1 MSNVGLTIP
10 ITGRKTR
17 GTVGAMNSGPL
28 RVLEIY
34 GDSFDFGRMHGTEC
48 KPMIRDYLDERL
60 GLSGDAT
67 WAGRSARADTVLAL
81 ADATLSHHQKYSAS
95 LYEEMLALAEAA
107 GITPAEAVVVGGFT
121 DLVDVVRAHVG
132 WAPIEDD
139 CTALLDPAKGVLA
152 QTWDMH
158 ASAGEYVLMLKLDP
172 VSGPAAVV
180 QTTAGCLGQIGM
192 NEAGIGVGINNLT
205 SIGKPGVT
213 WPFVV
218 RKVLE
223 QTDLD
228 AAIDAVTTADLAGG
242 HNYLIIGPDGAGAN
256 VEAMP
261 GTVDVTQI
269 DDAPFIHTNH
279 CLDSGTQLEEGER
292 PPEHVVGSETRLG
305 RGTELSQDLDGFF
318 SDPSIARRA
327 ESPHDVATCGAV
339 VIRPGEKRLDSVWGI
354 PGDNPWESFR
364 L

>member
-1 MSNVGLTIP
+1 
-10 ITGRKTR
+10 
-17 GTVGAMNSGPL
+17 MNRGPL

-34 GDSFDFGRMHGTEC
+34 GNPADFGRAHGTEC
-48 KPMIRDYLDERL
+48 QPLIRAYLDERL
-60 GLSGDAT
+60 GLSGNAT
-67 WAGRSARADTVLAL
+67 WAGRSVRAETVLDL
-81 ADATLSHHQKYSAS
+81 AEATLPHHRDYSPT
-95 LYEEMLALAEAA
+95 LYEEMLAMADTA
-107 GITPAEAVVVGGFT
+107 GITLAEAVVVGGFT
-121 DLVDVVRAHVG
+121 DLVDVVRAHDG

-139 CTALLDPAKGVLA
+139 CTALLDPLNGVLA

-158 ASAGEYVLMLKLDP
+158 ASAGDYVVMLKLDST
-172 VSGPAAVV
+172 SGPGSVV

-218 RKVLE
+218 RRVLE

-228 AAIDAVTTADLAGG
+228 AAIEVVTDADLAGG

-256 VEAMP
+256 IEAMP
-261 GTVDVTQI
+261 GTVEVTRVT
-269 DDAPFIHTNH
+269 DAPFVHTNH
-279 CLDSGTQLEEGER
+279 CLDEGTRLEEGER
-292 PPEHVVGSETRLG
+292 PAEHVVGSDSRLQ
-305 RGTELSQDLDGFF
+305 RGSELSQDLDAFF

-327 ESPHDVATCGAV
+327 ASPHETATCGAV

-354 PGDNPWESFR
+354 PADNPWESFR

>member
-1 MSNVGLTIP
+1 
-10 ITGRKTR
+10 
-17 GTVGAMNSGPL
+17 MNSGPL

-34 GDSFDFGRMHGTEC
+34 GGPADFGRIHGAEC

-60 GLSGDAT
+60 GLSGDAD
-67 WAGRSARADTVLAL
+67 WAGRPARADTVVAL
-81 ADATLSHHQKYSAS
+81 AEATLPFHLDFAPD
-95 LYEEMLALAEAA
+95 LYEEMAAMSETA

-121 DLVDVVRAHVG
+121 DLVDVVRAHDG

-139 CTALLDPAKGVLA
+139 CTALLDPENGVLA

-158 ASAGEYVLMLKLDP
+158 ASAGEYVVMLKLDP
-172 VSGPAAVV
+172 LSGPAAVV

-218 RKVLE
+218 RKVLQ

-228 AAIDAVTTADLAGG
+228 SAIETVASADLAGG
-242 HNYLIIGPDGAGAN
+242 HNYLVIGPDGTGAN
-256 VEAMP
+256 IEAMP
-261 GTVDVTQI
+261 GTMRVTPV
-269 DDAPFIHTNH
+269 AETPFVHTNH
-279 CLDSGTQLEEGER
+279 CLDEGTRLEEGER
-292 PPEHVVGSETRLG
+292 PPEHVAGSATRLE
-305 RGTELSQDLDGFF
+305 RGAELAQDLDSFF
-318 SDPSIARRA
+318 AEPSIARRA
-327 ESPHDVATCGAV
+327 SEPRDVATCGAV
-339 VIRPGEKRLDSVWGI
+339 VIRPRERLLDSVWGI
-354 PGDNPWESFR
+354 PGDSPWESFR

>member
-1 MSNVGLTIP
+1 MD
-10 ITGRKTR
+10 R
-17 GTVGAMNSGPL
+17 GPL

-34 GDSFDFGRMHGTEC
+34 GEPTDFGRVHGTEC
-48 KPMIRDYLDERL
+48 KPLIRDYLDERL

-67 WAGRSARADTVLAL
+67 WAGRPARAETVIAL
-81 ADATLSHHQKYSAS
+81 AEGTLAHHHAYSPA
-95 LYEEMLALAEAA
+95 LFDEMLALAEAA

-121 DLVDVVRAHVG
+121 DLVDVIRAHDG

-139 CTALLDPAKGVLA
+139 CTAVLDPEQGVLA

-158 ASAGEYVLMLKLDP
+158 ASAGEYVVMLKLDP
-172 VSGPAAVV
+172 VSGPGAVV

-218 RKVLE
+218 RNVLG
-223 QTDLD
+223 QTSLD
-228 AAIDAVTTADLAGG
+228 DAIDAVLAADLAGG
-242 HNYLIIGPDGAGAN
+242 HNYLIMGPDGTGAN
-256 VEAMP
+256 IEAMP
-261 GTVDVTQI
+261 GSVEVTRV
-269 DDAPFIHTNH
+269 AERPFVHTNH
-279 CLDSGTQLEEGER
+279 CLAPGPSLEEGER
-292 PPEHVVGSETRLG
+292 PPEHVEGSQTRLD
-305 RGTELSQDLDGFF
+305 RGADLVGDLDAFF

-327 ESPHDVATCGAV
+327 DSPHEVATCGAV
-339 VIRPGEKRLDSVWGI
+339 MIRPAERRLDSVWGV
-354 PGDNPWESFR
+354 PGDRPWETFR

>member
-1 MSNVGLTIP
+1 MD
-10 ITGRKTR
+10 
-17 GTVGAMNSGPL
+17 SGPL

-34 GDSFDFGRMHGTEC
+34 GDASDFGRVHGTEC
-48 KPMIRDYLDERL
+48 KPLIRDYLDERL

-81 ADATLSHHQKYSAS
+81 AEATLAQHQAYSPS
-95 LYEEMLALAEAA
+95 LFEEMLALAEAA

-121 DLVDVVRAHVG
+121 DLVDVVRAHDG

-139 CTALLDPAKGVLA
+139 CTAVLDPGNGVLA

-158 ASAGEYVLMLKLDP
+158 ASAGEYVVMLKLDP
-172 VSGPAAVV
+172 LSGPGAVV
-180 QTTAGCLGQIGM
+180 QTTAGCLGQIGL

-205 SIGKPGVT
+205 AIGKPGVT

-223 QTDLD
+223 QTSLGT
-228 AAIDAVTTADLAGG
+228 AVDAVLSADLAGG
-242 HNYLIIGPDGAGAN
+242 HNYLIVGPDGTGAN
-256 VEAMP
+256 IEAMP
-261 GTVDVTQI
+261 GTVEVTQVAE
-269 DDAPFIHTNH
+269 APFVHTNH
-279 CLDSGTQLEEGER
+279 CLGPGTSLEEGAR
-292 PPEHVVGSETRLG
+292 PPEHVAGSQTRLD
-305 RGTELSQDLDGFF
+305 RGADLVGDLDAFF

-327 ESPHDVATCGAV
+327 DSPYEVATCGAV
-339 VIRPGEKRLDSVWGI
+339 VIRPIEKRLDSVWGI
-354 PGDNPWESFR
+354 PGDRPWETFR

>member
-1 MSNVGLTIP
+1 
-10 ITGRKTR
+10 
-17 GTVGAMNSGPL
+17 MNSGPL

-34 GDSFDFGRMHGTEC
+34 GGPAEFGRAHGSEC
-48 KPMIRDYLDERL
+48 KLMIRDYLDDRL
-60 GLSGDAT
+60 GLSGDAA
-67 WAGRSARADTVLAL
+67 WSGRSAQADTVLSL
-81 ADATLSHHQKYSAS
+81 AEATLSFHRDYSPE
-95 LYEEMLALAEAA
+95 LYVEMAALAEAA

-121 DLVDVVRAHVG
+121 DLVDVVRAHDG

-139 CTALLDPAKGVLA
+139 CTALIDPAKGVLA

-158 ASAGEYVLMLKLDP
+158 ASAGEYVVMLKLDP

-218 RKVLE
+218 RKVLQ

-228 AAIDAVTTADLAGG
+228 SAIDAVTSAELAGG
-242 HNYLIIGPDGAGAN
+242 HNYLVIGPDGSGAN
-256 VEAMP
+256 IEAMP
-261 GTVDVTQI
+261 GTIRVTPVN
-269 DDAPFIHTNH
+269 DRPFIHTNH
-279 CLDSGTQLEEGER
+279 CLDEGTSLEEGER
-292 PPEHVVGSETRLG
+292 TPEHVTGSATRLERGSELA
-305 RGTELSQDLDGFF
+305 QDLDAFF
-318 SDPSIARRA
+318 ADPSIARRA
-327 ESPHDVATCGAV
+327 SSPQDVATCGAV

-354 PGDNPWESFR
+354 PGDGPWESFR